1 CSFLFSQVSR
11 DHRDLHSFPTRR
23 SSDLTAVA
31 MPMFNSLAA
40 FSKFM
45 LLPSV
50 IYYNYLFIL
59 VVTKVCFFS
68 CLLPTI
74 YRKRAFCRHLF
85 EFRLEYLNN
94 INNRL
99 FFQIG
104 SSQ

>member
-1 CSFLFSQVSR
+1 MSLFNLVFGFDSISKPFLLKNS
-11 DHRDLHSFPTRR
+11 
-23 SSDLTAVA
+23 TAVA